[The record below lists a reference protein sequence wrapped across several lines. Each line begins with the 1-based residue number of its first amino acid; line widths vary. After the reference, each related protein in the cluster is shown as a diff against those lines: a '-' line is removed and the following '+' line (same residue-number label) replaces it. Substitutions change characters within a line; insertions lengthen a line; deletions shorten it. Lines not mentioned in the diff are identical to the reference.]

1 LHDTGELV
9 LTPEV
14 EKVVESLK
22 GIGEI
27 DRAREL
33 EAEYTV
39 QDYVDYTYHYLPYRM
54 DSNFEKIFLDEVL
67 SLKDFRDQQ
76 LEIYYNGDDNLT
88 EFKIRCY
95 KENGGYQ
102 YIGSY
107 TPDFLIIERDQEGK
121 SIYKALIIET
131 KGAIYAHDPTFQ
143 QKRAF
148 MEDIFC
154 NENNERYE
162 YRRFNYLYLEDT
174 LTEEERLA
182 QAITTIKTFFVE
194 E

>member
-1 LHDTGELV
+1 
-9 LTPEV
+9 
-14 EKVVESLK
+14 
-22 GIGEI
+22 
-27 DRAREL
+27 
-33 EAEYTV
+33 
-39 QDYVDYTYHYLPYRM
+39 M

-107 TPDFLIIERDQEGK
+107 TPDFLIIERDREGK
-121 SIYKALIIET
+121 SIYKALIVET
-131 KGAIYAHDPTFQ
+131 KGEIYAKDPTFQ
-143 QKRAF
+143 KKRAF
-148 MEDIFC
+148 MANIFC
-154 NENNERYE
+154 NENNERYK
-162 YRRFNYLYLEDT
+162 YKRFDYLYLEDT
-174 LTEEERLA
+174 LTEEERLVE
-182 QAITTIKTFFVE
+182 AIKTIKTFFVE